1 LGALVVT
8 EFVESDGHSFSNSA
22 KLKSQLA
29 EFRLSGH
36 KCIAALPQTYMN
48 ESGFAVRK
56 LRDFFK
62 VIDSQVI
69 VVHDELDL
77 PLGKLRI
84 KYGGGDNGHNGVIS
98 VHDHLGTADFVRL
111 RMGLGRPTD
120 STQPAD
126 YVLSGFSKSENQSL
140 TQVTKLGADAIGCLI
155 KDGLEAAQTRFNGAA

>member
-1 LGALVVT
+1 MVT

>member
-1 LGALVVT
+1 MVT
-8 EFVESDGHSFSNSA
+8 KFVESDGHSFSNSA

-111 RMGLGRPTD
+111 RMGIGRPTD

-155 KDGLEAAQTRFNGAA
+155 KDGLEAAQTRFNGAT